1 MLIIVKQV
9 KEQCSLLKKQ
19 QQKTTDLFDES
30 VVVYFDV
37 NVDRC
42 GGEIL
47 EYFSEQGDAL
57 VLTAL
62 TVTLCSD
69 KG

>member
-37 NVDRC
+37 NVDRS